1 MFKLRQ
7 VLFTGSPHRSLPSP
21 SFIMAH
27 TVQKGAKKGAAAGS
41 KRKSAPGDPDPSS
54 SPAKKPKAATARKST
69 GGQPPRKGRGANN
82 DGGGGGARRT
92 PRVLSFSSW
101 KYLIVLQFLEG
112 APQRKKNRF
121 RPGTV
126 ALREI
131 RKYQKSTDLLLRKLP
146 FSRVVSLAFGF
157 RSSWS
162 QWVVVLGAGDCYYND
177 YGHERI
183 SRFWP
188 KMAEFC
194 NPGTAGGIGGLP
206 SSFIRRRVRFLS
218 LFAISVW

>member
-1 MFKLRQ
+1 MGVLILCVIDHELEGNAFSFFGQQPLSKFKLRQ
-7 VLFTGSPHRSLPSP
+7 VLFTGSPHRSLTSSP
-21 SFIMAH
+21 LLMAH

-41 KRKSAPGDPDPSS
+41 KRKQAPSDAEPSS

-69 GGQPPRKGRGANN
+69 GGQPPRRGRGAGN
-82 DGGGGGARRT
+82 DGGEGGARRM
-92 PRVLSFSSW
+92 PIILSNPSP

-146 FSRVVSLAFGF
+146 FSRVVSVGFGLN
-157 RSSWS
+157 
-162 QWVVVLGAGDCYYND
+162 QAGN
-177 YGHERI
+177 
-183 SRFWP
+183 
-188 KMAEFC
+188 
-194 NPGTAGGIGGLP
+194 
-206 SSFIRRRVRFLS
+206 
-218 LFAISVW
+218 